1 MADKQF
7 PVIALLKTCGSYFR
21 LVSTEPIR
29 DERIEIV
36 SITRRCPYIST
47 ICFFETSRLS
57 TRIYTNEQIR
67 RTSHSRTRR
76 CHFENLGHRRNTSEV
91 LDLIES
97 LIKCTPAPITGPFY
111 DSRFGKLSEIV
122 PD

>member
-1 MADKQF
+1 
-7 PVIALLKTCGSYFR
+7 LLVDVLT
-21 LVSTEPIR
+21 
-29 DERIEIV
+29 
-36 SITRRCPYIST
+36 IST
-47 ICFFETSRLS
+47 IPFSGHRESRSETVNAD
-57 TRIYTNEQIR
+57 IYIYIYINGQIH

-76 CHFENLGHRRNTSEV
+76 CGTENLGRRRNTSEA

-97 LIKCTPAPITGPFY
+97 LIKCTPAPITGQFY

>member
-1 MADKQF
+1 M
-7 PVIALLKTCGSYFR
+7 
-21 LVSTEPIR
+21 
-29 DERIEIV
+29 
-36 SITRRCPYIST
+36 SITRQCPYIMT
-47 ICFFETSRLS
+47 IRFFRTSRLS
-57 TRIYTNEQIR
+57 TQIYTNEQIR

-76 CHFENLGHRRNTSEV
+76 CRSENLGHRRNTSEA

-122 PD
+122 SD

>member
-21 LVSTEPIR
+21 LVSPEPI
-29 DERIEIV
+29 RIEIV
-36 SITRRCPYIST
+36 SITRRCPYISM
-47 ICFFETSRLS
+47 ICFFGTSRLS

-76 CHFENLGHRRNTSEV
+76 CRFENLGHRRNTSEA